1 MAASYHHP
9 LGSSSL
15 PSNGLSR
22 VDERS
27 NSSANQKS
35 RIFGSLLVD
44 ANSST
49 PYTDA
54 TQTKKTSVNHIKRPM
69 NAFMVWSQCE
79 RRKIIEIQPDIH
91 NAEISKNLGKR
102 WKRMSQEERQPWIQE
117 AERLRILHSQQYP
130 DYKYR
135 PRKRNRNQQSLSLG
149 SVEEL
154 LSSKKDEGDAGMT
167 SAKTLCLGPRGSDLD
182 AQVVKPQVAITDS
195 PSPNRVPSSPA
206 SIPSSPESQSFYEE
220 PRYQPPSG
228 SSSTVFH
235 VKDEEEQNL
244 LDDINT
250 LLQNHG
256 NPVLLQDCTH
266 LDLGDA
272 DHREYTSLEA
282 TPTDIDE
289 EPQFQFPHNP
299 HTAIQTLF
307 PQLDDGNY
315 PLLDNAYTGF
325 IGNYGMEDNNGNPAL

>member
-1 MAASYHHP
+1 
-9 LGSSSL
+9 
-15 PSNGLSR
+15 
-22 VDERS
+22 
-27 NSSANQKS
+27 
-35 RIFGSLLVD
+35 
-44 ANSST
+44 
-49 PYTDA
+49 
-54 TQTKKTSVNHIKRPM
+54 M

-135 PRKRNRNQQSLSLG
+135 PRKRNRIQQSLSLG

-154 LSSKKDEGDAGMT
+154 LSTKKDEDEPGLN
-167 SAKTLCLGPRGSDLD
+167 SAKVLCLDSRGQDLD
-182 AQVVKPQVAITDS
+182 AQLTTQKAMTDS

-228 SSSTVFH
+228 SSLTVFH

-250 LLQNHG
+250 LLENHG
-256 NPVLLQDCTH
+256 HPVLLQDCTS
-266 LDLGDA
+266 LELGEG

-282 TPTDIDE
+282 TPTDIE
-289 EPQFQFPHNP
+289 EDPQFHFPHNP
-299 HTAIQTLF
+299 QNTIHNLF